1 MNLMLVCVF
10 APTLLL
16 CAIKLSLVERAWE
29 IALSALIMASVP
41 LVLHRFAVR
50 MSLLEVEQLIRA
62 RATLALFAALV
73 AFEALTTLLLIAAV
87 SAAHVEATA
96 SDASTRQRVP
106 TLFSGLMAATALVGL
121 AGAMTAKLLPQAMA
135 LFALL
140 LLCVWPWMPTRTYV
154 HVFTWTR
161 PIKRLPKKALLITPV
176 WALLSPSGVM
186 ALYGLQMYWLNTVI
200 GMALWETTLRY
211 AAALF
216 LGLSVLAAA
225 LRLIIRNWRRR
236 LDLVML
242 LAFILLMAA
251 MFLPQLYASV
261 PPPASDIRV
270 NWPATVALLL
280 LMAGVVWHRMSRAGF
295 SIRESLALNKERSVE

>member
-1 MNLMLVCVF
+1 MNLLLGCVL

-16 CAIKLSLVERAWE
+16 CALKLSLVERAWE
-29 IALSALIMASVP
+29 IALSALLMTCVP
-41 LVLHRFAVR
+41 LALHRYAVR
-50 MSLLEVEQLIRA
+50 MSLHEVEHIIRA
-62 RATLALFAALV
+62 RTTLDLFAALV
-73 AFEALTTLLLIAAV
+73 AFEALLTLLFIAAV

-96 SDASTRQRVP
+96 PAASTRQGGP
-106 TLFSGLMAATALVGL
+106 PLLSGLMAATAFLGL
-121 AGAMTAKLLPQAMA
+121 AGAMTARPLPQAMA

-140 LLCVWPWMPTRTYV
+140 LLCVWPWMPTRRYV
-154 HVFTWTR
+154 RVFTWGR
-161 PIKRLPKKALLITPV
+161 PLKRLPKKALLITPV

-200 GMALWETTLRY
+200 GVALWETTLRY

-251 MFLPQLYASV
+251 MFLPQVYASV

-280 LMAGVVWHRMSRAGF
+280 LMAGVVWHRMSRAGI
-295 SIRESLALNKERSVE
+295 SIRESLALNKERTVE